1 MPVHVE
7 DLTSQVTVIP
17 GDLPIPPAQVEMLV
31 ALVLKRLEKHLKTAE
46 QTREATQLRPSATP
60 RSAVSE

>member
-7 DLTSQVTVIP
+7 DLTSQVTVVP

-31 ALVLKRLEKHLKTAE
+31 GLVLKRLEKHLKDAE
-46 QTREATQLRPSATP
+46 RTRDATQLRQSATP
-60 RSAVSE
+60 KSAVSE